1 MSPTP
6 STSILTTTTSEITPS
21 ATNSSTN
28 NGDGSSG
35 VVTEVIVGGVVAGVL
50 LALVII
56 GIVLFLYQEYTR
68 RRRNKVI
75 NRGSAS
81 KSIASR
87 GRSVEGSDP
96 LLYPTISQV
105 GQGEFNPYT
114 ESVSL
119 SARPVRLDLS
129 LNHSEID
136 ILEPLASS
144 SSMMLETPK
153 PLSPARPSLSPLV
166 IPHSAA
172 VPSSATIP
180 IQPHPTTTAAV
191 TTAVADD
198 KNHDPPSA
206 VSVDDTA
213 SDSSLSAYSQASAST
228 RRYKVWEDDTHFP
241 PPIPEIPSRYLSSA
255 NPASSQSTDE
265 TTSLTRGNTAKLSA
279 LLQYRARRAQR
290 GKPIP
295 LSRSSTKV
303 SRIERDDSLETITFN
318 PPSGSGS
325 GHSLRRD
332 TSTQPEGTKSPAPS
346 ESASLT
352 IRNPFVDAS
361 SSSRSTSV
369 TTSIANHAAQTVD
382 PPYAHRLSVIDNEEA
397 ETQSV
402 YADEVVPV
410 EGMLLPNTL
419 PLRITKNQ
427 APVVQAS
434 MAREGQRDARPERC
448 EAREMRGQR
457 DARPVLSDAVVRR
470 LPEIFIFFIVIL
482 IASKPCTS
490 TINNPCSAS
499 LNCSHFVT
507 QNQSSSP
514 ADE

>member
-1 MSPTP
+1 MVSPSFSFSFAPMSPTP
-6 STSILTTTTSEITPS
+6 STSILTTTTSEIIPS

-28 NGDGSSG
+28 NSDGSSG

-68 RRRNKVI
+68 RRRNKV

-114 ESVSL
+114 EI

-153 PLSPARPSLSPLV
+153 PLFSARPSLSPLV
-166 IPHSAA
+166 IPHSA
-172 VPSSATIP
+172 VVSSSATIP
-180 IQPHPTTTAAV
+180 IQPQPTTTAAV
-191 TTAVADD
+191 QVVGSVTADH

-265 TTSLTRGNTAKLSA
+265 TTSLARGNTAKLSA

-290 GKPIP
+290 GKPIT

-325 GHSLRRD
+325 AHSLRRD
-332 TSTQPEGTKSPAPS
+332 TSTLPEGTKSPAPS

-402 YADEVVPV
+402 YADEVDPV
-410 EGMLLPNTL
+410 KGMLLPNTL

-427 APVVQAS
+427 
-434 MAREGQRDARPERC
+434 G
-448 EAREMRGQR
+448 
-457 DARPVLSDAVVRR
+457 LS
-470 LPEIFIFFIVIL
+470 
-482 IASKPCTS
+482 
-490 TINNPCSAS
+490 
-499 LNCSHFVT
+499 
-507 QNQSSSP
+507 
-514 ADE
+514 